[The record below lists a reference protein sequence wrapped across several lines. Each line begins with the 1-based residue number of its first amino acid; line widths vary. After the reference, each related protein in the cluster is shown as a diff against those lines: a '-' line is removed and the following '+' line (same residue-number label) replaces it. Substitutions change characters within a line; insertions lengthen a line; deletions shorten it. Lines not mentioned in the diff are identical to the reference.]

1 MFRPRLV
8 VLLAMILAAAA
19 TRLLPH
25 PPNFTAIG
33 ALALFGGAYF
43 TRRWVALLVPLAA
56 MLLADLVLTSPDATS
71 YACFALTVLLGMLLK
86 GRVTFGRTT
95 TAAVAAS
102 GLFFAISNFSVW
114 WGSKTY
120 PQNAVGLAEC
130 FAAAIPFAQN
140 MLLGNLFY
148 CGVLFGGLEA
158 AQRFWPAMADAKLAE
173 RKLLPVAAGR

>member
-56 MLLADLVLTSPDATS
+56 MLLADLVLTSPDPTS
-71 YACFALTVLLGMLLK
+71 YACFAVTVLLGMLLSN
-86 GRVTFGRTT
+86 RVTFGRTT
-95 TAAVAAS
+95 AAAVGAS
-102 GLFFAISNFSVW
+102 VLFFAISNFSVW

-120 PQNAVGLAEC
+120 PQSALGLAEC
-130 FAAAIPFAQN
+130 YLAALPFAQN

-148 CGVLFGGLEA
+148 CGVLFGGLETMQVA
-158 AQRFWPAMADAKLAE
+158 WPALRKQKLATV
-173 RKLLPVAAGR
+173 PTGR